1 MWPIYRMEVKGIMA
15 DRTNSK
21 VPLSFACIPTTYKKL
36 KKKAKMDRISLSQ
49 VINMI
54 LQKAIEEDSNFN
66 KI

>member
-1 MWPIYRMEVKGIMA
+1 MA